1 MVTTVVPGG
10 GAKVDA
16 GGFAVY
22 PPAWIVIVAVFVL
35 LDDPC
40 EYVSTP

>member
-1 MVTTVVPGG
+1 MATIGVPGG

-22 PPAWIVIVAVFVL
+22 PPAWIVIVEVLVL

-40 EYVSTP
+40 V

>member
-1 MVTTVVPGG
+1 VTTVAPAG

-16 GGFAVY
+16 AGFAVY
-22 PPAWIVIVAVFVL
+22 PPAWIVIVEVLVL